1 MIEVPPPPEDA
12 IEVITRFLSDYLE
25 QAGSRGFVVPVSGGL
40 DSTVVLELALRAV
53 GERKVLAL
61 YMPEEEP
68 KDDRNFELL
77 RGLAERRGFSL
88 IAWPI
93 GPLAFHFSHLG
104 SKKVVLGNVKAR
116 LRMVVAYSV
125 ANDLGLLVL
134 GASNKSE
141 IMLGYFTKYGDGAA
155 DLYPI
160 KDLYK
165 TQVVALAGE
174 LGIPEEVLEKKPS
187 AGLWEGQTDEEEL
200 GAPYSEIDP
209 ILYGL
214 ELGLSEEEI
223 VERGHDPALVKGI
236 IERVR
241 RTRHKRIPFPGPKL
255 SLRTPG
261 LDWWE

>member
-12 IEVITRFLSDYLE
+12 VEVITRFLTDYLD
-25 QAGSRGFVVPVSGGL
+25 QSGSRGFLVPVSGGL
-40 DSTVVLELALRAV
+40 DSTTVLELALRSA
-53 GERKVLAL
+53 GERRVLAL

-68 KDDRNFELL
+68 KDDPDFELL
-77 RGLAERRGFSL
+77 RRMAEERGFSL

-93 GPLAFHFSHLG
+93 APLAFHFSHLAG
-104 SKKVVLGNVKAR
+104 KRVVFGNVKAR
-116 LRMVVAYSV
+116 LRMVVAYSM
-125 ANDLGLLVL
+125 ANDMGLLVL
-134 GASNKSE
+134 GTSNKSE

-165 TQVVALAGE
+165 TQVAALARE
-174 LGIPEEVLEKKPS
+174 LGVPKEVLEKKPS

-223 VERGHDPALVKGI
+223 VDRGHDPELVHSVLS
-236 IERVR
+236 RVR
-241 RTRHKRIPFPGPKL
+241 ATRHKRIPFPGPKL